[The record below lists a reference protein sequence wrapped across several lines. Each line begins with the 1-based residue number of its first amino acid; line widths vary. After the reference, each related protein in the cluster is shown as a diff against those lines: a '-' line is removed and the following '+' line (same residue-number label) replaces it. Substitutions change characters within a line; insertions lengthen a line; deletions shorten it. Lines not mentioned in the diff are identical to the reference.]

1 MWNNTPNHPIKF
13 GAKNWV
19 EINDES
25 RGAYNTNSQIR
36 FKTSM
41 SRSSLC
47 DYSDAYLVFK
57 GTIIIKN
64 TAAGND
70 VNKRVIFK
78 KFAPFTSCFS
88 RTNNTQTNDA

>member
-78 KFAPFTSCFS
+78 KFAPFTSCIS